1 MIAGS
6 STRPACCVPSTA
18 SFRGR
23 DRFCL
28 HTLLRALLVM
38 LPAACERADDR
49 SVIIGLAW
57 PEDPPYAPLVAQALI
72 DSTTSPGEPLI
83 LVRPVGAGEASD
95 SGSLETDVSQA
106 MQLAAGSNVIAVVGH
121 PSSTGALLAAPI
133 YTEAGIPILV
143 PTATTRRLAS
153 AGHLVFPL
161 VPNDSVEG
169 AFIAHFAVERL
180 AAHTVLLFHVV
191 DDYGVGLAS
200 GVEDALDELG
210 ATVLDRVP
218 VRLDQPCPPFSD
230 INHYQVQVDASL
242 LKGEPDVVVV
252 AGRRWELGCIA
263 QALHERVEGTPVIAG
278 DGVAPLDSVVTDTA
292 GPALDFVYLVTFWD
306 PEAATP
312 QATAFRERFR
322 RMAGRAPRADEALV
336 HDAIMLVATAV
347 REVGADREAVGEYL
361 RSLGRNR
368 PPYTG
373 VVGEIDFE
381 TGRQR
386 PLLMMRFMDGQPR
399 RVELP

>member
-1 MIAGS
+1 
-6 STRPACCVPSTA
+6 
-18 SFRGR
+18 
-23 DRFCL
+23 
-28 HTLLRALLVM
+28 M

-153 AGHLVFPL
+153 AGQLVFPL
-161 VPNDSVEG
+161 VPNDSIEG

-180 AAHTVLLFHVV
+180 AANTVLLFHVV

-200 GVEDALDELG
+200 GVEDALDGLG

-322 RMAGRAPRADEALV
+322 RTAGRAPRADEALV